1 MNSSALVLHVDD
13 DPSILALVA
22 RKLESHGVKVVS
34 TTDPT
39 DAIKKILVTGARVVL
54 LDIDMPKKDGL
65 TLLREIKKHDAGIQ
79 VIMCT
84 GMVSINTVLCA
95 TALGAE
101 TCIFKPIVNLNEITD
116 AVDRAFEKIDRW
128 WIALK
133 DWIDR
138 KKATDDAA
146 QAICVESQLLSDIPS
161 VFGCYR
167 YESPSDT
174 SNLLP
179 TLQQECG

>member
-1 MNSSALVLHVDD
+1 
-13 DPSILALVA
+13 
-22 RKLESHGVKVVS
+22 
-34 TTDPT
+34 
-39 DAIKKILVTGARVVL
+39 
-54 LDIDMPKKDGL
+54 
-65 TLLREIKKHDAGIQ
+65 
-79 VIMCT
+79 
-84 GMVSINTVLCA
+84 MVSINTVLCA

-138 KKATDDAA
+138 KKVTDDAA
-146 QAICVESQLLSDIPS
+146 QAVRVESQLLSDIPS

-167 YESPSDT
+167 YESPSDI
-174 SNLLP
+174 SNLRP